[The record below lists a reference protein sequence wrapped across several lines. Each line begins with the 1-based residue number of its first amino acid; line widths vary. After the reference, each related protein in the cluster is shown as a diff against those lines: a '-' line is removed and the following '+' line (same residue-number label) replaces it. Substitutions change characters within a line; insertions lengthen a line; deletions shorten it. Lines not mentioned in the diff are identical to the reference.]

1 VTEVRRN
8 PITGE
13 PVIFAPDRATRPNA
27 FGGGTGA
34 LASVLEEETDRR
46 ASPDCPFCPGHEH
59 ETPPEIARFGEPW
72 RVRVFANKY
81 PFVPRHEVIVE
92 SPRHDDSF
100 ATIEH
105 PEEVVAAYVARYRA
119 IAADPE
125 IRHVTIFRNHGPLG
139 GASREHAHS
148 QIAGTTFVPPRVARE
163 LAAFA
168 GGCALCE
175 PAAHVIDQSAHF
187 IRFAPHASAF
197 AYEQWIVPRRHGPD
211 FASMNESESTDLALR
226 LRDAARSM
234 ERIAKSY
241 NWLFMNFAE
250 AGHWYVQ
257 AMPRMTSVAGFE
269 VATGT
274 FVDVVDPALAAR
286 KLRV

>member
-1 VTEVRRN
+1 MTEVRRN

-13 PVIFAPDRATRPNA
+13 PVIFAPDRATRFSN
-27 FGGGTGA
+27 GN
-34 LASVLEEETDRR
+34 S
-46 ASPDCPFCPGHEH
+46 DCPFCPGYED
-59 ETPPEIARFGEPW
+59 ETPPEIARFGDPW
-72 RVRVFANKY
+72 HVRVFANKY
-81 PFVPRHEVIVE
+81 PFAPRHEVIVE
-92 SPRHDDSF
+92 SPRHDDTF

-105 PEEVVAAYVARYRA
+105 PEEVVAAYVDRYRA
-119 IAADPE
+119 IAADPA
-125 IRHVTIFRNHGPLG
+125 IRHVTIFRNHGELG

-163 LAAFA
+163 LEAFA

-175 PAAHVIDQSAHF
+175 PPAHVIDESAHF
-187 IRFAPHASAF
+187 VRLAPHGSSF
-197 AYEQWIVPRRHGPD
+197 AYEQWIAPRRHAPD
-211 FASMNESESTDLALR
+211 FASMNADESNDLALR

-241 NWLFMNFAE
+241 NWLFMNFADA

-269 VATGT
+269 LATGT
-274 FVDVVDPALAAR
+274 FIDVVDPAVASR